1 VVSLLSVNL
10 ICVGKVKEK
19 YIIMGIDEFTKRLQ
33 SFTKFS
39 LIELKEDGND
49 SNRDESIKKES
60 ILIKNCLEKS
70 KGYNILLDVKG
81 KEYSS
86 EDMSREIEKLTV
98 NGVSTINFIIGGSY
112 GVSDEIK
119 ASANIRLSFSKMT
132 FPHQL
137 MRLIFIEQLYR
148 WFTITNNIKYHK

>member
-1 VVSLLSVNL
+1 MLSVNL

-86 EDMSREIEKLTV
+86 EDMSSEIEKLTV

>member
-86 EDMSREIEKLTV
+86 EDISREIEKLTV

>member
-1 VVSLLSVNL
+1 MLSVNL

-19 YIIMGIDEFTKRLQ
+19 YINMGIDEFTKRLQ
-33 SFTKFS
+33 SFTKFN

-60 ILIKNCLEKS
+60 ALIKNCLEKS

-98 NGVSTINFIIGGSY
+98 GGVSTINFIIGGSY

-119 ASANIRLSFSKMT
+119 ASANVRLSFSKMT

>member
-1 VVSLLSVNL
+1 MLSVNL

>member
-1 VVSLLSVNL
+1 MLSVNL

-86 EDMSREIEKLTV
+86 EDISREIEKLTV

>member
-1 VVSLLSVNL
+1 MLSVNL

-49 SNRDESIKKES
+49 SNRDKNIKKES

>member
-1 VVSLLSVNL
+1 MLSVNL

-86 EDMSREIEKLTV
+86 EYISREIENLTV

>member
-1 VVSLLSVNL
+1 MLSVNL

-86 EDMSREIEKLTV
+86 EDISREIEKLTV

-132 FPHQL
+132 FHNQL

>member
-1 VVSLLSVNL
+1 MLSVNL

-33 SFTKFS
+33 SFVKFN

-60 ILIKNCLEKS
+60 IHIKNCLEKS

-98 NGVSTINFIIGGSY
+98 SGVSTINFIIGGSY

-119 ASANIRLSFSKMT
+119 ASSNVRLSFSKMT

>member
-1 VVSLLSVNL
+1 
-10 ICVGKVKEK
+10 
-19 YIIMGIDEFTKRLQ
+19 MGIDEFTKRLQ

-137 MRLIFIEQLYR
+137 FRVILLEQVYR
-148 WFTITNNIKYHK
+148 SFKILNNEKYHK

>member
-1 VVSLLSVNL
+1 MFYLLSVNL
-10 ICVGKVKEK
+10 ICVGKIKEK
-19 YIIMGIDEFTKRLQ
+19 YIIEGIEEFVKRLQ
-33 SFTKFS
+33 AFVKFS

-49 SNRDESIKKES
+49 SNREESIKKQA
-60 ILIKNCLEKS
+60 ILIKNYLEKS

-86 EDMSREIEKLTV
+86 EEMSEVIEKLTV
-98 NGVSTINFIIGGSY
+98 QGVSTINFIIGGSY
-112 GVSDEIK
+112 GVSEEIK
-119 ASANIRLSFSKMT
+119 TFSNIRLSFSKMT

-137 MRLIFIEQLYR
+137 MRLIFMEQLYR

>member
-1 VVSLLSVNL
+1 MLSVNL

-98 NGVSTINFIIGGSY
+98 NGVSTNNFIIGGSY
-112 GVSDEIK
+112 GVSDEIN

>member
-1 VVSLLSVNL
+1 MLSVNL

-86 EDMSREIEKLTV
+86 EDISREIEKLTV

-132 FPHQL
+132 FPQQL

>member
-1 VVSLLSVNL
+1 MLSVNL

-137 MRLIFIEQLYR
+137 MRVILLEQIYR
-148 WFTITNNIKYHK
+148 SYRIISGEPYHK